1 MQCQRLWNHWCN
13 PSVKWLIRLLCVGSS
28 LISSVGGQSCLG
40 SFGAAETGF
49 LAADYQN
56 CLVTY
61 IVRMIHSLFNRM
73 FNIKACCPNTSAC
86 RPHLY
91 CFLPI
96 LNLKQ
101 RTGRI
106 APTNLLPYQMRCPF
120 ASLIPLGFLPPFLT
134 DFPTSWPLTVTQPSL
149 PSFLALVGQQYNE
162 YLPCQKNYEVLLL
175 RLLKTWPS
183 DIVTQV
189 LSSYSA
195 EISRSPGLKPW
206 HGSDFLPSPHWVPL
220 RCPMLPRPQIQ
231 PSWRRHDFGNLEVLY
246 FPKPTG

>member
-1 MQCQRLWNHWCN
+1 
-13 PSVKWLIRLLCVGSS
+13 
-28 LISSVGGQSCLG
+28 
-40 SFGAAETGF
+40 
-49 LAADYQN
+49 
-56 CLVTY
+56 
-61 IVRMIHSLFNRM
+61 MIHPLFNRM

-86 RPHLY
+86 HPHLS
-91 CFLPI
+91 CFLSI

-120 ASLIPLGFLPPFLT
+120 VSRIPYGFLPPGISRN
-134 DFPTSWPLTVTQPSL
+134 FPTWPLTVTQPSL

-162 YLPCQKNYEVLLL
+162 YLPCQKNHEVLLL
-175 RLLKTWPS
+175 RLLKTWPF

-189 LSSYSA
+189 LASFSA

-231 PSWRRHDFGNLEVLY
+231 PSWRNARLWELGSAKTQSQRDRGAPHRVSSRPHIAKKHVQSAEMTGYQAKEHRAVSRRHWCIQHPNHPIISYHLHH
-246 FPKPTG
+246 PT